1 MSRRVGLLAALVATA
16 CCSKSD
22 VKTGGTGTGSA
33 PATPPPPP
41 TLTVFALAEVRG
53 QIGPCGCT
61 TDPLGDIA
69 RTTQLVSDA
78 RKAGPTLMVDAG
90 SLLYGKIPIP
100 ELQKTQ
106 EDLKATLLGRVY
118 KEQLAADAVGLGPAD
133 LAYGPTGDLRVP
145 RTAVNLDGMQPP
157 KVVDVG
163 ATKVGVFGV
172 IAEGAIGVAVKDP
185 VAAAKAAV
193 ADVKKR
199 GARVVIALVQAPDK
213 RAAVKL
219 VRDVG
224 GIDIAVA
231 GLGQNAPEPEAVE
244 IEPQKIDGAW
254 LVIPANRGQVIA
266 RVDLWLRGD
275 GPLADA
281 VGPTAATAKAAGI
294 DKQLAALD
302 ADLKRFAADKSADA
316 AFVAQKQRERDELAA
331 TRQKLLAQPYAVP
344 ATGNYFTLA
353 QLRIS
358 KKLACSA
365 AVQDQVTAYYH
376 AAGEANVKLA
386 AALPVTPAKKGEPT
400 YVGDAPCDDC
410 HSDAVEFWKKTVHA
424 KGWQTLVERG
434 QELDL
439 DCIGCHVTGYQK
451 PGGSNLGH
459 NDKLRN
465 VQCEVCHGPSSIHV
479 AKGGEEKP
487 PKVVRNPPK
496 EMCARECHTKEHSD
510 TFQYEA
516 YLRDIVG
523 PGHGEELRKKLGD
536 GPTGAQ
542 LRKAALDKAGRE
554 LGARCVR

>member
-22 VKTGGTGTGSA
+22 VKSGGTGTGSA
-33 PATPPPPP
+33 PAAPPPPP

-78 RKAGPTLMVDAG
+78 RKAGPTVLVDAG

-106 EDLKATLLGRVY
+106 EDLKATLIGKVY

-133 LAYGPTGDLRVP
+133 LAYGPTGDLKLP

-157 KVVDVG
+157 KLVDAG

-172 IAEGAIGVAVKDP
+172 IAEGAIGVAVKEP

-193 ADVKKR
+193 ADLKKR

-213 RAAVKL
+213 RVAVKL

-231 GLGQNAPEPEAVE
+231 GLGQNAPEPEAIE

-254 LVIPANRGQVIA
+254 LVIPANRGQVIS

-281 VGPTAATAKAAGI
+281 VGPSAATAKAAGI

-316 AFVAQKQRERDELAA
+316 QFVAQKQRERDELAA

-365 AVQDQVTAYYH
+365 AVQDQVTAYFH

-400 YVGDAPCDDC
+400 YVGDATCDDC

-424 KGWQTLVERG
+424 KAWQTLVERG

-459 NDKLRN
+459 NDKLRD

-523 PGHGEELRKKLGD
+523 PGHGEDLRKKLGD